1 MLFPVGPT
9 RRAADTR
16 RCVLCC
22 GLFCPPMLV
31 RRRHVAEE
39 APAKKA
45 PAKKAPAAAKK
56 GDAAGEHETV
66 TVERILKMA
75 NTPKKEKKF
84 VNFCKNTFKLT
95 DEKEIGSLWTGY
107 KKAKG
112 I

>member
-1 MLFPVGPT
+1 MWCLRPSPPPCARGWLPT
-9 RRAADTR
+9 
-16 RCVLCC
+16 
-22 GLFCPPMLV
+22 
-31 RRRHVAEE
+31 AEE

-45 PAKKAPAAAKK
+45 PAKKAPAKKAQTPAKK
-56 GDAAGEHETV
+56 GDAEPHDAV